1 MANSLANV
9 KHSFFAGLGEMR
21 FSPYFIGAK
30 AWSGEMAE
38 WPKAQV
44 C

>member
-1 MANSLANV
+1 MQKKLKKDLKNNRPGDILYY
-9 KHSFFAGLGEMR
+9 LL
-21 FSPYFIGAK
+21 
-30 AWSGEMAE
+30 SGEMAE